1 MKPKAKLDLSER
13 IDRGVKLGVAQALEA
28 HRKAGEKVAI
38 WQKGRV
44 VEVLP
49 AEASHAKRGRNG
61 LGPVRVTPTS

>member
-1 MKPKAKLDLSER
+1 MKPKSENDLFER
-13 IDRGVKLGVAQALEA
+13 IDRGVKLGVARALEA

-49 AEASHAKRGRNG
+49 EKAGRAMQGRNG
-61 LGPVRVTPTS
+61 HRVR